1 MPDPSTGYAASGDA
15 RLYYEIAGEG
25 APVLLI
31 HAGVAD
37 SRMWGPQFATVPEG
51 FRMIRFDARGFGWSQ
66 LGQAQY
72 STHGDALAVLDH
84 LEIEEPAVVV
94 GCSMGGGTAIDLA
107 LAAPGRVRGLV
118 LIGAWSPG
126 FTGPDAE
133 YEPEQ
138 WSDVVAAFKSG
149 DLDRAADLEAEI
161 WMVGVGR
168 ARSEVDSGLF
178 DLVRT
183 MDRKALETEKAREE
197 LVVPLDPPAAERMDD
212 LEAPTLVIV
221 GEHDLP
227 DIRAA
232 AIHLADRT
240 SNQPAVLIPRAA
252 HLPSLEQPEAFHRA
266 FHDFLGSLS

>member
-1 MPDPSTGYAASGDA
+1 MTDPSTGYAPSGDA

-37 SRMWGPQFATVPEG
+37 SRMWGPQFGSVPDG
-51 FRMIRFDARGFGWSQ
+51 LQMIRFDAQGFGWSQ
-66 LGQAQY
+66 LGESPY
-72 STHGDALAVLDH
+72 STHDDALAVLDH
-84 LEIEEPAVVV
+84 LEIDEPAVIV

-126 FTGPDAE
+126 FVGPDAE

-138 WSDVVAAFKSG
+138 WPDVVAAFKSG
-149 DLDRAADLEAEI
+149 DLDRAADLETEI
-161 WMVGVGR
+161 WVVGVDR

-183 MDRKALETEKAREE
+183 MDRIALETEKARDE
-197 LVVPLDPPAAERMDD
+197 LVVPLDPPAAERMED
-212 LEAPTLVIV
+212 LKAPTLVVV
-221 GEHDLP
+221 GGHDLP

-232 AIHLADRT
+232 AIHLAERT
-240 SNQPAVLIPRAA
+240 SDRPAVVIPGAA
-252 HLPSLEQPEAFHRA
+252 HLPSLEQPEAFDRA
-266 FHDFLGSLS
+266 FHEFLILLG